1 MITNA
6 PRVIHEKSN
15 IIPINKNLFTKIN
28 NYNLKKE
35 YSLTQ
40 NMFDPANSSPPNDFM
55 IKLCMRITKYN
66 EDNEDNEDYNKN
78 IKDYNKN
85 NK

>member
-6 PRVIHEKSN
+6 QRIIHEKSN

-40 NMFDPANSSPPNDFM
+40 HIFDPANSSPPNDFM

-66 EDNEDNEDYNKN
+66 EDND
-78 IKDYNKN
+78 DYNKN
-85 NK
+85 NE